1 MLENR
6 TDAGQRPGEQGGQFD
21 RLRERLMILQQQMK
35 AEKLP
40 VMVVFEGW
48 GGSGKGVMIANLI
61 ASLDPRGFRVYT
73 TGAPSDLDKRYP
85 MMRRYQLKVPEYG
98 QMAIFDRSWYR
109 EVSTERVE
117 GGVSGGELEKR
128 FEQIV
133 DFERELTDDGYV
145 LIKFFLQI
153 SKKEQKKRFKQLEE
167 QKATRWR
174 VTEQDWKRHKL
185 YEEYYEVFDQ
195 MMERTQTP
203 NAPWIVLEAADRK
216 EAIHQMYKIVIRRI
230 ERALEQKREAKAA
243 PAAPVGPVR
252 TTPEIRPMPIPLLQ
266 DVNLDLRLDAK
277 DYRKELKECQ
287 GRLFEL
293 HNKLYRRKIPMI
305 LAYEG
310 WDAAGKGGNIKRMTR
325 ALDPRGYDVLPI
337 AAPSSEEKNHPFLW
351 RFWSRLPKDGHIAVF
366 DRTWY
371 GRVMVE
377 RIEGFCTPAEWS
389 RAYDEINRF
398 ERQLSDWGAI
408 ILKFW
413 LQIDQDTQLKRFNDR
428 QSNPDKRWKITE
440 EDWRNREKWPQY
452 EECVNQMLQLTNTSY
467 APWVIVESNDKYYAR
482 IKALREAIALLER
495 RL

>member
-1 MLENR
+1 
-6 TDAGQRPGEQGGQFD
+6 
-21 RLRERLMILQQQMK
+21 
-35 AEKLP
+35 
-40 VMVVFEGW
+40 
-48 GGSGKGVMIANLI
+48 
-61 ASLDPRGFRVYT
+61 
-73 TGAPSDLDKRYP
+73 
-85 MMRRYQLKVPEYG
+85 
-98 QMAIFDRSWYR
+98 
-109 EVSTERVE
+109 
-117 GGVSGGELEKR
+117 
-128 FEQIV
+128 
-133 DFERELTDDGYV
+133 
-145 LIKFFLQI
+145 
-153 SKKEQKKRFKQLEE
+153 
-167 QKATRWR
+167 
-174 VTEQDWKRHKL
+174 
-185 YEEYYEVFDQ
+185 
-195 MMERTQTP
+195 
-203 NAPWIVLEAADRK
+203 
-216 EAIHQMYKIVIRRI
+216 
-230 ERALEQKREAKAA
+230 
-243 PAAPVGPVR
+243 
-252 TTPEIRPMPIPLLQ
+252 
-266 DVNLDLRLDAK
+266 
-277 DYRKELKECQ
+277 
-287 GRLFEL
+287 
-293 HNKLYRRKIPMI
+293 
-305 LAYEG
+305 
-310 WDAAGKGGNIKRMTR
+310 MTR

-428 QSNPDKRWKITE
+428 QSNPDKRWKITD